1 MFNEIINKHK
11 ILLVIDIFLIIVS
24 IIGCKYI
31 FGLELQKTV
40 FTNQLEQF
48 SKENK
53 NPVFRVGQ
61 IILYS
66 SANAIDNSDGRLEN
80 VSISQFT
87 DIAIY
92 IDNKNKNPKLTAEN
106 TIKELYIDN
115 IKVKVNSEDGEHI
128 FNYKNPKEFGKY
140 VSLKNYDND
149 KILMNVISTNEQIN
163 KADYNKNIFYT
174 DCTNP
179 ISLGFVNRNFIKNG
193 KVSDTQGLLLFDG
206 SILKNANVD
215 LKTISGKID
224 FLVHIKNNLGE
235 NFICNVSIEN
245 DLTKNE
251 EEILNGYSMKILDL
265 KDKKYDFLKVSN

>member
-24 IIGCKYI
+24 ILGCRYI

-87 DIAIY
+87 DLAIY
-92 IDNKNKNPKLTAEN
+92 IDNKNKSSKLTAEN

-140 VSLKNYDND
+140 VSLRNYEND

-179 ISLGFVNRNFIKNG
+179 ISLGFINRNFIKNG
-193 KVSDTQGLLLFDG
+193 KVTDVQGLLLFDG

-224 FLVHIKNNLGE
+224 FLIHIKNNLGE

>member
-40 FTNQLEQF
+40 FINQLEQF

-193 KVSDTQGLLLFDG
+193 KVTDAQGLLLFDG

-224 FLVHIKNNLGE
+224 FLIHIKNNLGE